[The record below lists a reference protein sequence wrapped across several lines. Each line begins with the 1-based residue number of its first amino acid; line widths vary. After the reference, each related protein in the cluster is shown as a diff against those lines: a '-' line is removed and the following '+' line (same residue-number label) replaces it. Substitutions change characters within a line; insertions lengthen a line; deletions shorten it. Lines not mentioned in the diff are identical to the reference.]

1 MREMIHGGLRWTIQY
16 IDSVRINLCLLQPDA
31 DVFWDLLPHDVSIL
45 DHVRPGGF
53 QPTSVSAIGSD
64 PIGAG
69 HASLGYVT
77 MTMPGGAVAHV
88 HLSWLSPVKIRSF
101 VVGGSERHLV
111 WNDTNPAKRIS
122 LYERGIDVSSVHD
135 PAARGEQMVQERGG
149 E

>member
-1 MREMIHGGLRWTIQY
+1 MCDHTYCYTSAVTRIREEIHGGRLGTIQY
-16 IDSVRINLCLLQPDA
+16 IDSVRINLGLVQPDA

-45 DHVRPGGF
+45 DHVLPGGF

-111 WNDTNPAKRIS
+111 WNDTDPAKRIS
-122 LYERGIDVSSVHD
+122 LYYEE
-135 PAARGEQMVQERGG
+135 PK
-149 E
+149 